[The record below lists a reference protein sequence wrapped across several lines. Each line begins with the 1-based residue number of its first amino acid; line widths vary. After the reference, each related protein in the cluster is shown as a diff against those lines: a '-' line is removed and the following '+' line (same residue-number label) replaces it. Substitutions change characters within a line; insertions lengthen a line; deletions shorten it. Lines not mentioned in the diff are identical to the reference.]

1 MKKVLFSIAIMAIA
15 AIGMVSCGNN
25 GKDEKKV
32 PDGVKV
38 AFITDTYEGDTM
50 KVSTDFYLPEN
61 AGVKEIK
68 VFDSSERCKTF
79 ADSVD
84 NYKITIRLSE
94 SSTYPNNKASN
105 KERESET
112 YKEFKV
118 GNYDAYAY
126 EGHKTYYVT
135 ILFENISETTD
146 RFLEMELSQLM
157 NKSDGPGGKEF
168 FEQNEEVKSIIN
180 SMVYNGVVKFDPAK
194 GEVVPQNKENDEK

>member
-1 MKKVLFSIAIMAIA
+1 MKKVLFSFAIMTVAVIVMA
-15 AIGMVSCGNN
+15 SCANN

-135 ILFENISETTD
+135 ILLRIFPRPLIVSWRWN
-146 RFLEMELSQLM
+146 
-157 NKSDGPGGKEF
+157 
-168 FEQNEEVKSIIN
+168 
-180 SMVYNGVVKFDPAK
+180 
-194 GEVVPQNKENDEK
+194 